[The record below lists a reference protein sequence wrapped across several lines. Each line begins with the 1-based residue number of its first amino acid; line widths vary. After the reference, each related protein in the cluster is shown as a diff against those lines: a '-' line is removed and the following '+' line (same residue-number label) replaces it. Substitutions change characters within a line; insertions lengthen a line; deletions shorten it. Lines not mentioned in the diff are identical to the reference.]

1 MADEWDQGSE
11 EDPDVPQ
18 GFTQPIAMVAGLRES
33 YGAVGG
39 THRHTAGSFQLDEL
53 FTPLRESNGVTNRRL
68 LLDRLE

>member
-1 MADEWDQGSE
+1 MVADEWDQGSE

-39 THRHTAGSFQLDEL
+39 THRHTAGSFQLD
-53 FTPLRESNGVTNRRL
+53 
-68 LLDRLE
+68 